1 MVVIRVAERSQATRA
16 AGRGRGVISSGAE
29 VIRTSTGAER

>member
-16 AGRGRGVISSGAE
+16 AGRGVISSGAE